1 MLTEK
6 ELDTICM
13 MLKAAMV
20 LAYDKGRDEVHAH
33 ERRNIDQ
40 FAITAARRLSIR
52 NKLLNTRKG
61 R

>member
-6 ELDTICM
+6 ELNRICAM
-13 MLKAAMV
+13 MKAAMV
-20 LAYDKGRDEVHAH
+20 YAYDKGRDETHAH